1 LKEVIFDIGGGVPD
15 GKKFKAVLVGGPMG
29 GFVPESQLDMPV
41 DFDEIKKAGL
51 NLGPGLIVLDE
62 NTCIVDMVKYYLT
75 FLAEESC
82 GKCTPCR
89 EGLRQ
94 MLKILTNITEGR
106 GKKSDFD
113 VLETIAAAQKRAAL
127 CALGQGA
134 SSTLMSSLKYF
145 RDEWDA
151 HIEGKRCP
159 AHFCKVLESTTSAKY
174 A

>member
-1 LKEVIFDIGGGVPD
+1 
-15 GKKFKAVLVGGPMG
+15 
-29 GFVPESQLDMPV
+29 
-41 DFDEIKKAGL
+41 
-51 NLGPGLIVLDE
+51 
-62 NTCIVDMVKYYLT
+62 VDMVKYYLT

-106 GKKSDFD
+106 GKQSDFN

-134 SSTLMSSLKYF
+134 SNTLMSGLKDF
-145 RDEWDA
+145 RAEFVA
-151 HIEGKRCP
+151 HIDNKSCQAGVCR
-159 AHFCKVLESTTSAKY
+159 ALATTASAKS